1 VIQVGPFFLAP
12 MDEEYV
18 RDMKVIAFYAVAAAL
33 YVAGGTFMKYSQGL
47 TRLLPSL
54 ALVMLF
60 SAGALLQAWAMKHEA
75 LGPSYVVVLGL
86 EALLAMVAGR
96 VIFTEPVTV
105 KIFCGVAL
113 VVLGIILLRMA

>member
-1 VIQVGPFFLAP
+1 
-12 MDEEYV
+12 
-18 RDMKVIAFYAVAAAL
+18 MKIIAFYAVAAAL

-47 TRLLPSL
+47 TRLLPTL
-54 ALVMLF
+54 GLVTLF

-86 EALLAMVAGR
+86 EALLAVVAGS
-96 VIFTEPVTV
+96 VIFAEPVTV

-113 VVLGIILLRMA
+113 VVLGIMLLLMTLDQ

>member
-75 LGPSYVVVLGL
+75 LGPSYVVVLGWRSWRWWP
-86 EALLAMVAGR
+86 EA
-96 VIFTEPVTV
+96 
-105 KIFCGVAL
+105 
-113 VVLGIILLRMA
+113 

>member
-86 EALLAMVAGR
+86 EALLAVVAGS

>member
-1 VIQVGPFFLAP
+1 MIQVGPFFLAP

-86 EALLAMVAGR
+86 EALLAVVAGS
-96 VIFTEPVTV
+96 VIFAEPVTV

>member
-1 VIQVGPFFLAP
+1 MIRGWAFFFGAYG
-12 MDEEYV
+12 EEYV